1 MRNGKTARGVAGASA
16 AAMAGAALI
25 VGGAGVASA
34 EPVSASATYS
44 GAFASSFRIDRTVS
58 EASPTYGDQVTVR
71 TNVQRTSNL
80 DLLYGVRSDVPSC
93 FERVAGTTRGQAS
106 GGALITESNSQFSF
120 SGNRANWNG
129 PGVGPWFWMETD
141 YRVLCGAGSVPTGGA
156 EFASVAGQYRG
167 SMSLGPTIT
176 VQRMGT
182 SVFLAQPTNP
192 EVGQQVTLRVTTS
205 GVPDG
210 GQVVFNV
217 DGQNVGN
224 ATVSANQATLPWAPS
239 GAGAKQVRASFA
251 QTGTHGGSVSQVR
264 EVIVSPSNV
273 ASTVTVV
280 ATGTPKV
287 GLSTQLTASVSPA
300 GAGGEVVFLDEG
312 AQIGAAP
319 VGEDGTASIDWVPSA
334 GGERTIDANFSGR
347 SGVAPSNGAI
357 PVTVAAADP
366 SDVATTTTLDP
377 IATTPVGQQ
386 ITLRAVVNAG
396 MAGGIV
402 SFYDGNNLIGTAPVQ
417 SDGTATLPWNPTTD
431 GERTVRAVFSGHG
444 VYLSSQGTRQAII
457 TPQVVNPEPD
467 PDPEPTDPA
476 TGSLGSLTDSLGGGA
491 GGAGALSSLGS

>member
-1 MRNGKTARGVAGASA
+1 M
-16 AAMAGAALI
+16 
-25 VGGAGVASA
+25 
-34 EPVSASATYS
+34 
-44 GAFASSFRIDRTVS
+44 S
-58 EASPTYGDQVTVR
+58 ESSPTYGDQVTVR
-71 TNVQRTSNL
+71 TNVQRTSL
-80 DLLYGVRSDVPSC
+80 ADLLYGVRSDVPSC

-120 SGNRANWNG
+120 SGNRANWSG
-129 PGVGPWFWMETD
+129 PGVGPGFWMETD

-176 VQRMGT
+176 VRRMGT

-210 GQVVFNV
+210 GQVVFTV
-217 DGQNVGN
+217 DGQNVGS
-224 ATVSANQATLPWAPS
+224 ATVSANQATLPWVPS
-239 GAGAKQVRASFA
+239 GAGAKQIRASVA

-264 EVIVSPSNV
+264 DVIVSPSNV

-280 ATGTPKV
+280 AVGSPKV
-287 GLSTQLTASVSPA
+287 GLSTRLTATVSPA

-312 AQIGAAP
+312 SQIGAAP
-319 VGEDGTASIDWVPSA
+319 VGADGTASIDWVPSA
-334 GGERTIDANFSGR
+334 GGERTIDATFSGR

-366 SDVATTTTLDP
+366 SNVATTTTLDP
-377 IATTPVGQQ
+377 ITTTQVGRQ
-386 ITLRAVVNAG
+386 IMLRAAVDAG

-402 SFYDGNNLIGTAPVQ
+402 SFYDGNELIGTAPVQ
-417 SDGTATLPWNPTTD
+417 PDGTASLPWNPTTD
-431 GERTVRAVFSGHG
+431 GERTIRALFSGHG
-444 VYLSSQGTRQAII
+444 VYLSSQDTRQAII
-457 TPQVVNPEPD
+457 TPKTVNPEP
-467 PDPEPTDPA
+467 EPTEPA
-476 TGSLGSLTDSLGGGA
+476 TGSLGSLTSSLDGGG
-491 GGAGALSSLGS
+491 GVVTLSSLGT